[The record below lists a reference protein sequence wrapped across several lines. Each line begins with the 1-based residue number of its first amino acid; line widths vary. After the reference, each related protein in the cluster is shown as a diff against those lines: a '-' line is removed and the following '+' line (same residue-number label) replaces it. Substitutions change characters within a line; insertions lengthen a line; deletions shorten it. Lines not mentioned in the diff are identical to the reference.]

1 MNLDIKAKLRE
12 YLRVLHVARK
22 PSKDEFLSASKICSI
37 GIVLLGFIGFV
48 IFLAFVLSGV

>member
-22 PSKDEFLSASKICSI
+22 PSKDEFLSAAKICSI